1 MFVTMEE
8 EDDVVGGDDLLEG
21 GEVLGRPPF
30 FQSPSP
36 QSIMPDEDDWAAA
49 VADLLAEG
57 FAKELQT
64 VERVVPRGLA
74 VIDGPWR
81 LTGKQIELNEV
92 ERSPVPGVVV
102 VVAVVMDFLRALT
115 AAVALDDLALD
126 VAESG
131 RAGGG

>member
-1 MFVTMEE
+1 MEE

-57 FAKELQT
+57 FAKEFQT

-74 VIDGPWR
+74 VIDRPWR
-81 LTGKQIELNEV
+81 LTGKQIELDEV

-102 VVAVVMDFLRALT
+102 VVAVLLLMVLVL
-115 AAVALDDLALD
+115 VPVVVKKILLLNY
-126 VAESG
+126 
-131 RAGGG
+131 